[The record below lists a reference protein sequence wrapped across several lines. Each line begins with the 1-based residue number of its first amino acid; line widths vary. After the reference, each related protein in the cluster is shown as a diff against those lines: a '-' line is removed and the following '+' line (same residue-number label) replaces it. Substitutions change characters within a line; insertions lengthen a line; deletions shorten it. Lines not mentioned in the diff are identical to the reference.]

1 MFCIQKIMNDLKWDS
16 RALSWAS
23 KPSSFI
29 KNIQRFCHSK
39 SEDKWGE
46 QKEKL
51 SILWGS
57 RNGQGEPGQL
67 HPGLSGSG
75 SDSLWQK
82 GETQHTQPECPE
94 WKRARVFATDFPTKA
109 TAFLTAMQQTWRV
122 SQQLSARGKA
132 QHSNVSKVVTAAPK
146 LHEALIKPPPEE
158 QEGLYQGP

>member
-1 MFCIQKIMNDLKWDS
+1 MNDLKWDS

-51 SILWGS
+51 PIPVRQQEGPGRARAAPS
-57 RNGQGEPGQL
+57 RTVRQRVRL
-67 HPGLSGSG
+67 
-75 SDSLWQK
+75 LWQK
-82 GETQHTQPECPE
+82 AESQHTEPECPA
-94 WKRARVFATDFPTKA
+94 WKRARVFTTDLHTKA

-122 SQQLSARGKA
+122 PQELSAWGRA
-132 QHSNVSKVVTAAPK
+132 QHRNVSKVITAALK
-146 LHEALIKPPPEE
+146 LQEALIKSPPEE